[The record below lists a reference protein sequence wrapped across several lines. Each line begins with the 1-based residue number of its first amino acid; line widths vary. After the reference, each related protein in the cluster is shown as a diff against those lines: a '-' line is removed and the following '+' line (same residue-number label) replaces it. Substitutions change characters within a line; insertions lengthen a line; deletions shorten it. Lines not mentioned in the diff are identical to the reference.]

1 MQRLRTIRANFFHSG
16 FKMPLLNPNQ
26 SYTFS
31 KIFELKAEV
40 DKLVADFGY
49 SLRRTRLNFTQYLG
63 ELDRFDETKNRIEE
77 LLPYVNLANETA
89 RREVLIAPIVADVVH
104 YTRAQLRIEYPIK
117 VTEQLQGLLDYLLR
131 SESQLLV
138 IEAKQEDL
146 TNGFTQ
152 LAAELIALDQWQ
164 DSTDIAVQPNLVGA
178 VTTGILWQFGVLHR
192 QTKLIEQGLN
202 SYRVTEDL
210 EPLMRIL
217 IATLLKQN

>member
-1 MQRLRTIRANFFHSG
+1 
-16 FKMPLLNPNQ
+16 MPLLNPNQ

-49 SLRRTRLNFTQYLG
+49 SLRRTRLNLTQYPG
-63 ELDRFDETKNRIEE
+63 EFDRFDDTKNRIEE

-164 DSTDIAVQPNLVGA
+164 DSTDIVVQPNLVGA

-192 QTKLIEQGLN
+192 QTKLIEQGLD

-217 IATLLKQN
+217 VATLLKQN

>member
-1 MQRLRTIRANFFHSG
+1 MS
-16 FKMPLLNPNQ
+16 LLNPNQ

-31 KIFELKAEV
+31 KIFELKPEV
-40 DKLVADFGY
+40 DKLVQEFGY
-49 SLRRTRLNFTQYLG
+49 SLRRTRLNLPLYSG
-63 ELDRFDETKNRIEE
+63 ELDRFCDTRNRIEE

-89 RREVLIAPIVADVVH
+89 RREVLIAPVVVDVVH

-131 SESQLLV
+131 TQSQLLV

-152 LAAELIALDQWQ
+152 LASELIALDQWQ
-164 DSTDIAVQPNLVGA
+164 DSTDISVQPNLVGA
-178 VTTGILWQFGVLHR
+178 VTTGILWQFGVLYR

-210 EPLMRIL
+210 EQLMRIL
-217 IATLLKQN
+217 VAALLDKASDAIY

>member
-1 MQRLRTIRANFFHSG
+1 MS
-16 FKMPLLNPNQ
+16 LLNPNQ

-40 DKLVADFGY
+40 DKLVGEFGY
-49 SLRRTRLNFTQYLG
+49 SLRRTRLNLPLYSG
-63 ELDRFDETKNRIEE
+63 ELDRLCDTRNRIEE

-89 RREVLIAPIVADVVH
+89 RREVLIAPVVADVVH

-131 SESQLLV
+131 TQSQLLV

-164 DSTDIAVQPNLVGA
+164 DSTDISVQQNLVGA
-178 VTTGILWQFGVLHR
+178 VTTLPKEAFSSLTAKAKQLTQSSIYP
-192 QTKLIEQGLN
+192 KLL
-202 SYRVTEDL
+202 
-210 EPLMRIL
+210 PPF
-217 IATLLKQN
+217 

>member
-1 MQRLRTIRANFFHSG
+1 MS
-16 FKMPLLNPNQ
+16 LLNPNQ

-40 DKLVADFGY
+40 DKLVEEFGY
-49 SLRRTRLNFTQYLG
+49 SLKRTRLNLPLYLG
-63 ELDRFDETKNRIEE
+63 ELDRLQDTRNRIEE

-89 RREVLIAPIVADVVH
+89 RREVLIAPVVTDIVH

-117 VTEQLQGLLDYLLR
+117 VTEQLQGILDYLLR
-131 SESQLLV
+131 TQFNLLV

-152 LAAELIALDQWQ
+152 LASELIALDQWQ
-164 DSTDIAVQPNLVGA
+164 DSTDIDLQPNLIGA
-178 VTTGILWQFGVLHR
+178 VTTGVLWQFGVLNR
-192 QTKLIEQGLN
+192 RTKLIEQGLN

-210 EPLMRIL
+210 EQLIRIL
-217 IATLLKQN
+217 IAALFNKADD

>member
-1 MQRLRTIRANFFHSG
+1 MS
-16 FKMPLLNPNQ
+16 LLNPNQ

-31 KIFELKAEV
+31 KIFELKPEV
-40 DKLVADFGY
+40 DKLVQEFGY
-49 SLRRTRLNFTQYLG
+49 SMRRTRLNLPLYSG
-63 ELDRFDETKNRIEE
+63 ELDRFCDTRNRIEE

-89 RREVLIAPIVADVVH
+89 RREVLIAPVVVDVVH

-131 SESQLLV
+131 TQLQLLV

-152 LAAELIALDQWQ
+152 LASELIALDQWQ
-164 DSTDIAVQPNLVGA
+164 DSTDISVQPNLVGA
-178 VTTGILWQFGVLHR
+178 VTTGILWQFGVLYR

-210 EPLMRIL
+210 EQLMRIL
-217 IATLLKQN
+217 VAALLDKASDAIY